1 MRVPATPPVPA
12 PGAFASAWPVVV
24 LRSTVLAAALAISA
38 ACARAGSGEPVPP
51 TLTVH
56 VVSHGWHSGI
66 IVPAALAAAH
76 DWPARQEFPDADY
89 FEVGWGDRTYYQATA
104 PGWWLGLLALLRPSP
119 GVLQVVA
126 LSGPPYAA
134 FPGTPLLPVRLPP
147 EGAHRLAAA
156 IGASHARDPSGRAIA
171 LRPSLYGQGRFYA
184 SVERFHL
191 FATCNVWV
199 ARRLRDAGLDLLPAF
214 ALTAG
219 MLMRQLNAQTSGA
232 SSELAFLAHPELDLP
247 RGPAQ

>member
-1 MRVPATPPVPA
+1 MRMLATPPAPA
-12 PGAFASAWPVVV
+12 PGAFAKTWLVVV
-24 LRSTVLAAALAISA
+24 LRSTALAAVLAIDA
-38 ACARAGSGEPVPP
+38 ACGQVGSGAPVPP

-76 DWPARQEFPDADY
+76 DWPARHEFPDAEY
-89 FEVGWGDRTYYQATA
+89 FEIGWGNRTYYRAA
-104 PGWWLGLLALLRPSP
+104 DPGWWLGLRALLWPSP

-126 LSGPPYAA
+126 LSGPPQAA
-134 FPGTPLLPVRLPP
+134 FPGAPLLPVRLPHD
-147 EGAHRLAAA
+147 GAHRLAAA
-156 IGASHARDPSGRAIA
+156 IGASHERDPSGRAIA
-171 LRPSLYGQGRFYA
+171 LGPSLYGQGRFYA

-199 ARRLRDAGLDLLPAF
+199 ARRLRDAGLDLLPSF

-219 MLMRQLNAQTSGA
+219 MLMRQLDAHRPAPPTSGA
-232 SSELAFLAHPELDLP
+232 
-247 RGPAQ
+247 PARASLQGSD